1 MQSVKLLQNMVSNAL
16 HTLHPIPAT
25 TVCINCT
32 LRQGR
37 EKRGRV
43 ELEIRL
49 EGKQSQSS
57 VENSN
62 RTDCSSSL

>member
-16 HTLHPIPAT
+16 HTLHPLPTT

-32 LRQGR
+32 LTQGR

-43 ELEIRL
+43 ESCREKDGGATVHKAVSKIP
-49 EGKQSQSS
+49 
-57 VENSN
+57 
-62 RTDCSSSL
+62 T